1 MTFEFGIFD
10 SFDAGDSTPG
20 QVIANRLDFAVAA
33 ERAGIAHY
41 HVTEHHGTP
50 LSVCPSP
57 NLFLAALSQRTTTM
71 RIGALVHVLPM
82 YEPLRLAEEIAVLD
96 QLTGGRLDMGVGSG
110 VSPYE
115 LGYFGLDA
123 GQARARYAETL
134 TAVTQAL
141 ATGRMRHTGTL
152 LRDYDVELSVVPVQ
166 RPYPPLWYASAST
179 ATAEWA
185 GANGINLV
193 GRWNDGG
200 FIPAARAYVDAWRL
214 RADASAVTASFTG
227 ETARTADIPRIGTA
241 AHVYIG
247 RTDDEAVERFRKAND
262 VFARQLLKLWHDH
275 GNYGAD
281 HFYDTDKTMAN
292 GNALV
297 GSAETVA
304 AKLAAQVSQAPV
316 NYFEAT
322 LAFGDLTLAEAT
334 ANLDAFA
341 ETVMPA
347 VRAAF
352 TARAA
357 EDGA

>member
-1 MTFEFGIFD
+1 
-10 SFDAGDSTPG
+10 
-20 QVIANRLDFAVAA
+20 
-33 ERAGIAHY
+33 
-41 HVTEHHGTP
+41 
-50 LSVCPSP
+50 LSV
-57 NLFLAALSQRTTTM
+57 
-71 RIGALVHVLPM
+71 G
-82 YEPLRLAEEIAVLD
+82 
-96 QLTGGRLDMGVGSG
+96 
-110 VSPYE
+110 
-115 LGYFGLDA
+115 
-123 GQARARYAETL
+123 
-134 TAVTQAL
+134 
-141 ATGRMRHTGTL
+141 
-152 LRDYDVELSVVPVQ
+152 PVQ
-166 RPYPPLWYASAST
+166 RPHPPLWYASSNT

-185 GANGINLV
+185 GANAVNFV

-200 FIPAARAYVDAWRL
+200 FIPAARAYWEAWR
-214 RADASAVTASFTG
+214 RGDATASPV
-227 ETARTADIPRIGTA
+227 PRIGTA

-262 VFARQLLKLWHDH
+262 VFARQLYKLWHDN
-275 GNYGAD
+275 GNHGAD
-281 HFYDTDKTMAN
+281 HLYDTNQTMAN
-292 GNALV
+292 GNSLV